1 MLGLEKAKERAFD
14 KCNLIGE
21 NCDIYEV
28 LYSYKAIAE
37 LPDEEVDKIYDWIA
51 EGIGF
56 TW

>member
-1 MLGLEKAKERAFD
+1 MLGLKKAIERAFD

-21 NCDIYEV
+21 DVDIYEI

-37 LPDEEVDKIYDWIA
+37 LPDEEVDKIYDLIA